1 MSTEHP
7 RSLANFKVAATAKT
21 AFRAMTDTQMKE
33 AAAGDQSMIAA
44 VDFAAVLQARQ
55 QLGPPQA

>member
-1 MSTEHP
+1 
-7 RSLANFKVAATAKT
+7 
-21 AFRAMTDTQMKE
+21 MTDTQMKE